1 MSIARLTLTLASL
14 AALGGFA
21 GCSTQQ
27 LQAMNQQLAAV
38 NQSMAAATAPV
49 GPPMP
54 QPTAAQQQQLL
65 AQINQPQAQAQ
76 IQTAVQQAGPTIQ
89 KVVQFMACY
98 PGWNPDRY
106 LTQYFAPGGAVDM
119 APPIKGMRYAPAGQ
133 CLDIV
138 RMDNWQMPALNALK
152 FRVVY
157 SSPASGESATENITF
172 QREGAS
178 TWLLRSIAAY

>member
-1 MSIARLTLTLASL
+1 MRTTPSSLTLIGAVAVVGLAS
-14 AALGGFA
+14 
-21 GCSTQQ
+21 CSTQQ
-27 LQAMNQQLAAV
+27 LQAVNSQMAAI
-38 NQSMAAATAPV
+38 NQSMAAVTAPV

-76 IQTAVQQAGPTIQ
+76 IQAAVQQAAPTIQ
-89 KVVQFMACY
+89 KVVSFMACY
-98 PGWNPDRY
+98 PGWNPNRY
-106 LTQYFAPGGAVDM
+106 LTQYFAPGGSIDM
-119 APPIKGMRYAPAGQ
+119 APPLKGMRYAPAGQ
-133 CLDIV
+133 CLDVV

-157 SSPASGESATENITF
+157 SSSVSGESATENMTF